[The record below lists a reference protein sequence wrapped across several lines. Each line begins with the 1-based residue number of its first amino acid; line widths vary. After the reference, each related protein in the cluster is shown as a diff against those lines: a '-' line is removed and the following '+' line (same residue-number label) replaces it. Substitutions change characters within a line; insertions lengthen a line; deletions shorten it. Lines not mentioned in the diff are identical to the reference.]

1 MDEEEEEERGEHE
14 DELELVHGVF
24 EDGLVVQVPCE
35 RQYKEDNHEEK
46 NRHVGLGEKGSL
58 GTMNRSMVI
67 SPCISSSS

>member
-46 NRHVGLGEKGSL
+46 TDMWVWERKV
-58 GTMNRSMVI
+58 V
-67 SPCISSSS
+67 